1 MRLRPS
7 MPPRS
12 LTTTALLLALTV
24 SLGPGLAQAQSS
36 KTPHRKAA
44 PTTSPAVSST
54 AAAPPATPGSAAAAP
69 VPGMPLFYRSL
80 LVFDSVKHRDLGLPT
95 EWRDFGYA
103 RATNVIPLVVS
114 EVAQAL
120 RHYPLLFIK
129 DPMSGTVNLVALVGN
144 GEGINQFVDSKGQ
157 WQANTYIPAWVRR
170 YPFLMATDD
179 RQQSFLAFDPQA
191 PMWTSKSD
199 REALLDADGK
209 PTPRLQQVIAF
220 QKEYAATAR
229 LTEEMGQKLLDA
241 GVLEEA
247 RLSLSASDRS
257 APLNLGGF
265 MLVNEKKLR
274 ELPSAE
280 LEKLHAADALG
291 LAYAQIF
298 SIGNLRQ
305 LRLPTAA
312 SGKP

>member
-1 MRLRPS
+1 MHLSPSLRTHPWTG
-7 MPPRS
+7 P
-12 LTTTALLLALTV
+12 ALLLALTL
-24 SLGPGLAQAQSS
+24 SLSPGLAQAQSS
-36 KTPHRKAA
+36 KSPPRKAA
-44 PTTSPAVSST
+44 PATSPPASST
-54 AAAPPATPGSAAAAP
+54 AAAPATPGGAAAAP

-80 LVFDSVKHRDLGLPT
+80 VALDSVQHRELGLPK
-95 EWRDFGYA
+95 EWRDFSYA

-114 EVAQAL
+114 EVVQAL

-129 DPMSGTVNLVALVGN
+129 DTGSGAINLVALVGN
-144 GEGINQFVDSKGQ
+144 GDGINQFVDSKGQ
-157 WQANTYIPAWVRR
+157 WQANAYIPAWVRR
-170 YPFLMATDD
+170 YPFLMASDA
-179 RQQSFLAFDPQA
+179 QQQAFVAVDLQAALWAGKTERDPLFD
-191 PMWTSKSD
+191 T
-199 REALLDADGK
+199 EGK
-209 PTPRLQQVIAF
+209 PTARLQQVIAF
-220 QKEYAATAR
+220 QRDYAAAAR
-229 LTEEMGQKLLDA
+229 LTEQLSQKLFEA

-298 SIGNLRQ
+298 SVGNLRQ